1 MRRDTCSPCDTIRS
15 VTELDL
21 DLRSTALVLIDLQ
34 KGIVQRQTA
43 PHTSADVVAQA
54 TRLAD
59 HVRKNGGQVVLVHVM
74 FSPDDRDRLKL
85 KTDTAPPAG
94 PVPPDYGEIVAELG
108 PKPND
113 IVITKRQWGA
123 FSGTELDLQLRRR
136 KITTILLG
144 GISTNFGVE
153 STGRAAWE
161 HGYQLVF
168 VEDAMAGL
176 TAEAHEFAVKTIFP
190 RIGLVRSTEDVL
202 GARNAMERG
211 ASYS

>member
-1 MRRDTCSPCDTIRS
+1 MSD
-15 VTELDL
+15 LDL

-43 PHTSADVVAQA
+43 PHSAADVVARA
-54 TRLAD
+54 VRLAD
-59 HVRKNGGQVVLVHVM
+59 HVRKGGGQVVLVHVV
-74 FSPDDRDRLKL
+74 FSADDRDRLML

-94 PVPPDYGEIVAELG
+94 PMPPDYGEIVKDLG

-123 FSGTELDLQLRRR
+123 FHGTELDLQLRRR
-136 KITTILLG
+136 KLNTILLG

-161 HGYQLVF
+161 HAYQVVF

-190 RIGLVRSTEDVL
+190 RIGLVRSTEQVL
-202 GARNAMERG
+202 AARNATDRG
-211 ASYS
+211 ASHS